1 MPTGFRCFRIMVGVI
16 IAAGMGLRLSGISG
30 GNPKTLLPVNGK
42 PVIQWIIDG
51 ATESG
56 IESFFIVIVTGYR
69 SERIENYF
77 VENPNKK
84 VTLLYNKQWEKGNG
98 ISVLCSEK
106 VIDENEE
113 FLLMMSDH
121 LIGKEV
127 VRSLVKKRESCPLL
141 AVGQDLKK
149 VFDIDDAT
157 RVYID
162 DERIV
167 SIGKGIEKFNGVD
180 AGVFVLNN
188 SIFWF
193 LKKSIE
199 QGKDSLTDGIKEMI
213 KEQCLHAYPIP
224 ENVKWIDIDSEL
236 SYKNAIRIWRK
247 YES

>member
-1 MPTGFRCFRIMVGVI
+1 MVGVI
-16 IAAGMGLRLSGISG
+16 IAAGRGLRLSKISG
-30 GNPKTLLPVNGK
+30 GDPKTLLPVNGK
-42 PVIQWIIDG
+42 PVIQRIIDV

-56 IESFFIVIVTGYR
+56 IESFFVVTGYK

-77 VENPNKK
+77 GKNPDKK
-84 VTLLYNKQWEKGNG
+84 VTLLYNGQWEKGNG

-106 VIDENEE
+106 VIDENEQ

-121 LIGKEV
+121 LIGKEA
-127 VRSLVKKRESCPLL
+127 VRSLVEERESCPLL
-141 AVGQDLKK
+141 AVEQDLKK

-162 DERIV
+162 DGKIV

-180 AGVFVLNN
+180 AGIFILNN
-188 SIFWF
+188 SIFRF

-199 QGKDSLTDGIKEMI
+199 QGKDSLTDGVKEMI
-213 KEQCLHAYPIP
+213 KEQSLRAYPIP
-224 ENVKWIDIDSEL
+224 ENVRWIDIDSEL
-236 SYKNAIRIWRK
+236 SYKNAIRMWRE